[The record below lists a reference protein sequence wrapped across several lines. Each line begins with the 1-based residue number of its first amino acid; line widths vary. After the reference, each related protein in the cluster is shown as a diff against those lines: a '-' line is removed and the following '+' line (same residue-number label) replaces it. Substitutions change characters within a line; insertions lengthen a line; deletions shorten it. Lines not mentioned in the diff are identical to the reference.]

1 MTEHTHSGDG
11 PRGPFKALSRMARL
25 GDVPVVI
32 MLAWA
37 GWLAVPWSFSGLAQA
52 RAAAAAAAAEAEP
65 PPVIS
70 TGTAGA
76 GTSAD
81 AVRAGSP
88 ADAVRTGLPADA
100 VRTGLSSDAVRTGLS
115 SDAARAGT
123 TAEAVRTGSLAT
135 ATPARAWG
143 IPAAHSLTPAH
154 RTVRALRDDAP
165 CDGALRDDVPCDGA
179 VGDAASGGGPR
190 EDVLAAE
197 RARIAGEVHDAAGHG
212 LAAIAL
218 QAGLALVTLDDDPE
232 QARASLLAIKE
243 TSTTAL
249 TQLRAAL
256 DRLDPRDS
264 THDPDNS
271 ANDAR
276 DGAYDLPSLI
286 DGVRAAGLAVN
297 VEPAEPAV
305 PAHLSATV
313 YGVVRESLTN
323 VLRHAGPTQALVRLS
338 GDPAGLL
345 VLEIADRGT
354 DRGAALPGAAQE
366 RGRGADRPA
375 ATEERGRD
383 ADQPGAAEKRG
394 RAGTFEE
401 RGWAGMTEGRGLAG
415 MRARVVA
422 AGGHFTAGPR
432 DGGGFQVLATFPQ
445 QPAIQ
450 NSPAHHNWQPE
461 LQNGPHHIRQAAFQ
475 AGPAH
480 HDTADSPAD
489 LT

>member
-70 TGTAGA
+70 TGTAGPS
-76 GTSAD
+76 TD
-81 AVRAGSP
+81 AVRVGAL
-88 ADAVRTGLPADA
+88 ADAVRTGLPH
-100 VRTGLSSDAVRTGLS
+100 
-115 SDAARAGT
+115 DAARTGAPADT
-123 TAEAVRTGSLAT
+123 VRTGSLPI

-154 RTVRALRDDAP
+154 RTVRALRDGAP
-165 CDGALRDDVPCDGA
+165 CDETLRDETLHGDALRGDVPCEGASVDRASVDSASVDSASADGPSADGA
-179 VGDAASGGGPR
+179 SADGPR
-190 EDVLAAE
+190 KDVLAAE

-232 QARASLLAIKE
+232 QARASLLAIKA

-264 THDPDNS
+264 THDPRDS
-271 ANDAR
+271 ADDAR
-276 DGAYDLPSLI
+276 DGAHDLPSLI
-286 DGVRAAGLAVN
+286 DGVRAAGLAVD
-297 VEPAEPAV
+297 VRPADPVV

-323 VLRHAGPTQALVRLS
+323 VLRHAGTTQALVRLS
-338 GDPAGLL
+338 GDPNGPL
-345 VLEIADRGT
+345 VLEIADRGPDQGA
-354 DRGAALPGAAQE
+354 DRPGAAVE
-366 RGRGADRPA
+366 RARGADRPGA
-375 ATEERGRD
+375 IEE
-383 ADQPGAAEKRG
+383 RG
-394 RAGTFEE
+394 RAGTTGD
-401 RGWAGMTEGRGLAG
+401 RGRVGAAEGRGLAG
-415 MRARVVA
+415 MRARVLA

-445 QPAIQ
+445 QPALHHGSAHHTRQ
-450 NSPAHHNWQPE
+450 PALPNGSAHHN
-461 LQNGPHHIRQAAFQ
+461 
-475 AGPAH
+475 
-480 HDTADSPAD
+480 TADSPAD